1 MNMWRLFKT
10 TLLTCCLFVSTQI
23 QAQGTVDPK
32 FYFGGIVELTTA
44 FSDQGAPLVNQY
56 RRNDSAFDN
65 MRATLFA
72 DVVLAPRL
80 TLFNQTL
87 LAPTSRANIHS
98 YWRPILQFDAIQNE
112 TFELLLEAGKLSTTF
127 GSYGPRAYSNRT
139 TLITPP
145 LMHHYFTS
153 LRSNQLPAD
162 NDDLLKS
169 RGQGHSS
176 IFTGYN
182 GGGSSALFYGLP
194 IIYDVCWDTGI
205 RAFGSFWRFEYSLG
219 LTHGSLSNPANTG
232 TDNNDGKQIISRLS
246 LIPATGLI
254 IGSSYA
260 RGAYL
265 DNAIASALPVGQTPE
280 DFMQKALGFDFHF
293 EIRHLK
299 LIGEAVF
306 NTWEIPN
313 IVDAQNNRQDLTV
326 LGWYIEGQYAFLP
339 GLYAAIRFDQLTFGK
354 IPNSTGQTLSWDDDI
369 WRLEGGIGYQFWE
382 GVLGKLIIQDI
393 HKQRTPRTTFGA
405 AQLSLSF

>member
-1 MNMWRLFKT
+1 MNMRRFLET
-10 TLLTCCLFVSTQI
+10 AIIICCFLISNQT
-23 QAQGTVDPK
+23 QAQSTVDPK

-44 FSDQGAPLVNQY
+44 FSDQGAPLINQY
-56 RRNDSAFDN
+56 RRNDSPFDN
-65 MRATLFA
+65 MRATLFG
-72 DVVLAPRL
+72 DVVMAPRL
-80 TLFNQTL
+80 TLFNQIIV
-87 LAPTSRANIHS
+87 APTSRYHFQS

-112 TFELLLEAGKLSTTF
+112 AFELLLEAGKLSTTF

-145 LMHHYFTS
+145 LIHHYFTS
-153 LRSNQLPAD
+153 LRSNQLPLN

-176 IFTGYN
+176 IFTGYK
-182 GGGSSALFYGLP
+182 GGGSNDLFHGLP

-219 LTHGSLSNPANTG
+219 LTHGTLSNPANLGIDT
-232 TDNNDGKQIISRLS
+232 NSGKQIISRIS

-265 DNAIASALPVGQTPE
+265 DKAIAIALPAGKTPE
-280 DFMQKALGFDFHF
+280 DFVQEAFGFDFHY
-293 EIRHLK
+293 EVRHLK

-306 NTWEIPN
+306 NTWQIPN
-313 IVDAQNNRQDLTV
+313 IVDSQNNRKDLTV

-339 GLYAAIRFDQLTFGK
+339 GLYASARFDQLTFGK
-354 IPNSTGQTLSWDDDI
+354 IPNSTGQSLTWDDDI

-393 HKQRTPRTTFGA
+393 HKTRTARTTFGA